1 MHRNDPLTPAALP
14 RRGFLSNLGATV
26 AGVLTLG
33 VATRT
38 TTASAQRGP
47 APASNALSQD
57 TWLDGL
63 DGQHGQ
69 IFEAP
74 ALHGGAA
81 LKQSRNF
88 LDVYRDVYGLESS
101 EVDVAIA
108 AHGSALSLFFQD
120 RVWEKFGL
128 GERFDVKDPRTG
140 TAARRNV
147 FASREEGGVV
157 PADASVEALQD
168 RGVIFLLCNNA
179 LNGLAGRLAQAGL
192 GTPEAVRADIL
203 AALLPGAQVVPAAVV
218 ALSRAQE
225 KGLSYVYSGG

>member
-14 RRGFLSNLGATV
+14 RRGFLSNLGATL

-38 TTASAQRGP
+38 TTASAKGGP
-47 APASNALSQD
+47 AQVSNALSQE

-69 IFEAP
+69 VFEAP
-74 ALHGGAA
+74 ALNGGAA
-81 LKQSRNF
+81 LKQARNF
-88 LDVYRDVYGLESS
+88 LDVYRDVYGLESG
-101 EVDVAIA
+101 EIDVVIG

-120 RVWEKFGL
+120 QIWEKFSL

-140 TAARRNV
+140 AAARRNV
-147 FASREEGGVV
+147 FAYREDGGLV
-157 PADASVEALQD
+157 PAQASVEALQE

-192 GTPEAVRADIL
+192 GTQEAVRADIL
-203 AALLPGAQVVPAAVV
+203 AALLPEAKVVPAVVV
-218 ALSRAQE
+218 ALNRAQE
-225 KGLSYVYSGG
+225 KGLSYIYSGG